1 MAEAEPMC
9 ISYSVMDSGKETLRL
24 LRALEVTAKRA
35 ESESSGCA
43 VAVPPEGTVAR
54 TEQALMW
61 SQARMKI
68 STATTSKRGE
78 TSASENRPLHLLQ
91 PCVVPLGTPSACSQ
105 EALPFGLTISRL
117 PCFYAES

>member
-1 MAEAEPMC
+1 MAKADPMC
-9 ISYSVMDSGKETLRL
+9 ISYSVMDGGKETSRL

-54 TEQALMW
+54 TEQVLMW

-68 STATTSKRGE
+68 STLQLPKEGKPRQVRTGHCVCYSLVLLPWA
-78 TSASENRPLHLLQ
+78 RPLLV
-91 PCVVPLGTPSACSQ
+91 PRKPYPLG
-105 EALPFGLTISRL
+105 
-117 PCFYAES
+117 